1 MSPVETVK
9 KAANSTSVSIGLLI
23 GGILVAVGPWASS
36 LDSWGAAVSP
46 QNIGILLPIVGG
58 VLMSWLGKSLISK

>member
-23 GGILVAVGPWASS
+23 GGMLVAIGPWASS
-36 LDSWGAAVSP
+36 LDSWGNALSP
-46 QNIGILLPIVGG
+46 QNIGILLPIIGG
-58 VLMSWLGKSLISK
+58 VLMPAFGKSLLSK